1 MTCKTHPDAPH
12 GFDRNGSHAE
22 DRYVCMCEHWE
33 PPQPD
38 PMELAADLEK
48 FATNPSERQL
58 AKELGS
64 LLFDHSTL
72 KVENAK
78 LKKDLHHYMLA
89 ANAEAQL
96 VDELQN
102 ENQQLA
108 EFVVAVGGF
117 WGHTRS
123 KLVGEDSL
131 AECIDGCI
139 EQNEQLRQQN
149 TELDAKLAGLEDR
162 IQSIYG
168 QLNDT
173 EKEVDDLRLLLRQAL
188 EALDAMNPY
197 PASKEEQRATAITAI
212 KERLNLT
219 KGS

>member
-12 GFDRNGSHAE
+12 GFDRNGSHSE

-38 PMELAADLEK
+38 PMELVRDLEK
-48 FATNPSERQL
+48 FATNPSERLL

-78 LKKDLHHYMLA
+78 LKKDLRDYMLA
-89 ANAEAQL
+89 ANAEAEL
-96 VDELQN
+96 VDELQK
-102 ENQQLA
+102 EA
-108 EFVVAVGGF
+108 E
-117 WGHTRS
+117 
-123 KLVGEDSL
+123 
-131 AECIDGCI
+131 
-139 EQNEQLRQQN
+139 
-149 TELDAKLAGLEDR
+149 GLKDR

-188 EALDAMNPY
+188 EALEAMNPY

-212 KERLNLT
+212 RARLNLT
-219 KGS
+219 EGS